1 MLVPLFVLAAG
12 AVVAG
17 IAFAHYF
24 VGEGMREFWGNAIFF
39 GPENHVPEEAE
50 QVSAWVKFLPLVMGI
65 IGIAFAF
72 YTYMRTRDLPAKLA
86 KGFGP
91 IYTFVFNKWY
101 FDELYDA
108 IFVNP
113 AKALGRILWKG
124 GDGAII
130 DGLGPDGISQVTVDL
145 ARRASKLQTGYVYHY
160 AFAMMIGVVALVSWY
175 IVAFRG

>member
-1 MLVPLFVLAAG
+1 VLQS
-12 AVVAG
+12 
-17 IAFAHYF
+17 
-24 VGEGMREFWGNAIFF
+24 N
-39 GPENHVPEEAE
+39 
-50 QVSAWVKFLPLVMGI
+50 
-65 IGIAFAF
+65 
-72 YTYMRTRDLPAKLA
+72 LA
-86 KGFGP
+86 KEFGP
-91 IYTFVFNKWY
+91 IYTFVFNKWF

-113 AKALGRILWKG
+113 AKALGRVLWKG

-175 IVAFRG
+175 IFAFRG